1 MEGGARRGG
10 PAAANGLSAGQQV
23 LTAAYDTIGI
33 DYARLRHPD
42 PRIAALIDAHLGDA
56 RTVLNV
62 GAGAGSYEP
71 AGRLVTALE
80 PSIEMIRQ
88 RTAPAHAVVQGVA
101 EDLPFADQS
110 FDAVMAVLTVHHWQD
125 KPRGL
130 RELRRVS
137 RGPVVILTF
146 DVAHGLFWLADY
158 LPELIDLDERI
169 MPPMALYG
177 EALGP
182 VRIMPVPVPHDCRDG
197 FLAAYWRRPAAY
209 LDPQVRQAIS
219 SFHAI
224 GDCRAA
230 LARLEADLASGAWAA
245 GHGDLLARE
254 DLDCGYRLVVA
265 G

>member
-1 MEGGARRGG
+1 M
-10 PAAANGLSAGQQV
+10 
-23 LTAAYDTIGI
+23 
-33 DYARLRHPD
+33 RHPD
-42 PRIAALIDAHLGDA
+42 PRIATLIDSHLGDA
-56 RTVLNV
+56 RKVLNV

-101 EDLPFADQS
+101 EDLPFADAS

-197 FLAAYWRRPAAY
+197 FLAAYWRRPSAY
-209 LDPQVRQAIS
+209 LDPRVRQSIS

-230 LARLEADLASGAWAA
+230 LERLEADIASGIWSARY
-245 GHGDLLARE
+245 GHLLDRDE
-254 DLDCGYRLVVA
+254 LDCGYRLVVA